1 MLRVL
6 VTKDQILI
14 YLFHQQSKGKGSV
27 RRDEESSRVTYYWI
41 SFATILWKNLK
52 FFCVFIHFINRE
64 SKNNR
69 WNQVTF
75 HVEFFP
81 THDMFPIGKSISYI
95 DKQLDHMLVFF
106 FLIQSWMWCLC
117 LPIWIWQVSCIVC
130 RDVLV
135 ECAMRGKLVDRFRWS
150 VFWILLQVRALTS
163 TAEQKVLN
171 ARWRRSYLSTVGK

>member
-14 YLFHQQSKGKGSV
+14 YLFHQHQILIYLFHQHQIRIYLFHQHQIRIYLFHQQSKGKGSV
-27 RRDEESSRVTYYWI
+27 RREETSSGLTYYWI

-64 SKNNR
+64 TKNNR
-69 WNQVTF
+69 WNQVIF
-75 HVEFFP
+75 HVEFVP

-95 DKQLDHMLVFF
+95 DKQLDHILVFF

-117 LPIWIWQVSCIVC
+117 LPIWIC
-130 RDVLV
+130 
-135 ECAMRGKLVDRFRWS
+135 
-150 VFWILLQVRALTS
+150 
-163 TAEQKVLN
+163 
-171 ARWRRSYLSTVGK
+171 

>member
-130 RDVLV
+130 RDVFRGGVCHERQAGWSFQVLSV
-135 ECAMRGKLVDRFRWS
+135 LDSPPSESFDKHSRAEGTEC
-150 VFWILLQVRALTS
+150 
-163 TAEQKVLN
+163 
-171 ARWRRSYLSTVGK
+171 